1 MNELEASR
9 VIYGYANR
17 KNQGNDSARTGDSQT
32 TATVVYGTVVFVG
45 DGMTPYTYTAAD
57 GTEITTTPA
66 LGEYAVLLDSGE
78 TVFITSQIPLSVG
91 DRVTLTY
98 SNGMYALTANQS
110 TAAYVQKSA
119 ADIQRETIERITK
132 EGDEIR
138 SETETKVAV
147 VQNSLDDFKK
157 DHQLTDDDIT
167 KKVTDT
173 KSETTTEYEAAIS
186 AYDKEVTARYKQAI
200 SDSEESTKTDYT
212 KAISDATADTDSKV
226 TAAQNAADAANA
238 AAGNAQSAAE
248 AAQKSADDAST
259 AADNAGSEV
268 EKLRTNV
275 ETNYLL
281 KATYD
286 SGIKGLEDSFSE
298 NYVSKADQDTLNAD
312 FDSRIKANA
321 TNISTEVSSR
331 ESAID
336 NLDTKA
342 QGYASDAEKS
352 AKDYTDGEVSKQNET
367 IGAIKESQSSLQ
379 QESDSIKSDV
389 ATKWTTIQKDYATND
404 TVAKEYAT
412 KSELEQT
419 STGLTLQIEGTVS
432 DVAIEYATGT
442 SSTTPPTD
450 GWSTSSPTWSKGMYV
465 WQRTTTYA
473 TITNDD
479 GTTTKKELKQTT
491 ACIQGADGGPGDDG
505 RGVKSIVTQYTR
517 SNSSSSNSAYG
528 GWSSTCPSYY
538 ASYPY
543 YWTRQ
548 YITYTDNTTAYAPS
562 STGAYDGGLTSANQ
576 TAASASSTASTASS
590 NASSALSTA
599 NSANTNINN
608 FKKQFEFGSNGLTIK
623 TTTGQTVLETAYD
636 SDGSHSLNNITGMQ
650 SQHSEFAVKDWGI
663 YYGNKNGT
671 AGKNTGDNNV
681 QFYVTEGRQN
691 GKYSESPASK
701 PGINLT
707 AGSNYIDLDA
717 DGLSINVG
725 GKGVLKVGS
734 GASEPIF
741 QVAVGNVQLWIDSGG
756 FNFQVG
762 SKHAYF
768 TSSGWSES

>member
-1 MNELEASR
+1 MNELGAAR
-9 VIYGYANR
+9 VIYAYANR
-17 KNQGNDSARTGDSQT
+17 RTQGNDSARSDNTSAT
-32 TATVVYGTVVFVG
+32 TSIVYGTVAFVG
-45 DGMTPYTYTAAD
+45 DGETSYTYTAAD
-57 GTEITTTPA
+57 GTKITTTPS

-78 TVFITSQIPLSVG
+78 TVFITSQIPLNVG

-119 ADIQRETIERITK
+119 ADIQRETIGRITK

-491 ACIQGADGGPGDDG
+491 ACIQGADGDPGNDG
-505 RGVKSIVTQYTR
+505 RSVKSIVTQYTR
-517 SNSSSSNSAYG
+517 SNSSSVNRAYG
-528 GWSSTCPSYY
+528 GWSTTCPSYSD
-538 ASYPY
+538 SYPF

-548 YITYTDNTTAYAPS
+548 LITYTDDTTAYAPNMLGTYNGGLS
-562 STGAYDGGLTSANQ
+562 NANSTAVMAADNANEAKSVTTRFGFDNNGMSVDTSTSGDGSKDHYVMTYGSTGISSMNKELEIDTPSARLEVKNWGLSYNNNRSNSDNS
-576 TAASASSTASTASS
+576 TAALFVTTNATNRVTAPMFHTHWPGGKLEIRGPYSS
-590 NASSALSTA
+590 SSAATVYKYPA
-599 NSANTNINN
+599 A
-608 FKKQFEFGSNGLTIK
+608 GLWLY
-623 TTTGQTVLETAYD
+623 GVTV
-636 SDGSHSLNNITGMQ
+636 
-650 SQHSEFAVKDWGI
+650 
-663 YYGNKNGT
+663 NGT
-671 AGKNTGDNNV
+671 WNAGRK
-681 QFYVTEGRQN
+681 
-691 GKYSESPASK
+691 
-701 PGINLT
+701 LT
-707 AGSNYIDLDA
+707 FERDGNIYEQDLDA
-717 DGLSINVG
+717 
-725 GKGVLKVGS
+725 S
-734 GASEPIF
+734 GNET
-741 QVAVGNVQLWIDSGG
+741 GNRYKWQYTQS
-756 FNFQVG
+756 
-762 SKHAYF
+762 
-768 TSSGWSES
+768 